1 MDALEKV
8 FFPLRSNKAK
18 VAQFFHMIAKIIGV
32 IVKDKR
38 PTLWLNTDLN
48 TYLRE
53 QDGPGRERGASLA
66 GASQLRDIPDDSNR
80 DRRGAV
86 RQLLSGFA
94 VVHMLDPDGRKGR
107 YRLAQL
113 RDISTTGIGLSLS
126 GSDPEGFADGREF
139 EILFQ
144 FAEQKKPLHMAC
156 TACRKALD
164 EAGMVIGAAFRN
176 PLGSLAEVGYQ

>member
-1 MDALEKV
+1 
-8 FFPLRSNKAK
+8 
-18 VAQFFHMIAKIIGV
+18 MIAKIAGV
-32 IVKDKR
+32 IVKDKS
-38 PTLWLNTDLN
+38 PTLWLNTDLDS
-48 TYLRE
+48 YLRE
-53 QDGPGRERGASLA
+53 QDGPARERLASL
-66 GASQLRDIPDDSNR
+66 GRSSQTRGTLDDSGR

-126 GSDPEGFADGREF
+126 GSDPESFADGHEF

-164 EAGMVIGAAFRN
+164 EAGMIIGAVFRN
-176 PLGSLAEVGYQ
+176 PLGSLGEIGC

>member
-1 MDALEKV
+1 MTRKN
-8 FFPLRSNKAK
+8 P
-18 VAQFFHMIAKIIGV
+18 
-32 IVKDKR
+32 
-38 PTLWLNTDLN
+38 PLWLNTDLDA
-48 TYLRE
+48 YLRQQDDPGYKTKE
-53 QDGPGRERGASLA
+53 VQNGDAAHWNAHDDGPQER
-66 GASQLRDIPDDSNR
+66 
-80 DRRGAV
+80 RRAA

-126 GSDPEGFADGREF
+126 GSDPESFSDGREF
-139 EILFQ
+139 EVLFQ
-144 FAEQKKPLHMAC
+144 FADHKKPLHMAC

-164 EAGMVIGAAFRN
+164 EAGMIIGAVFRN